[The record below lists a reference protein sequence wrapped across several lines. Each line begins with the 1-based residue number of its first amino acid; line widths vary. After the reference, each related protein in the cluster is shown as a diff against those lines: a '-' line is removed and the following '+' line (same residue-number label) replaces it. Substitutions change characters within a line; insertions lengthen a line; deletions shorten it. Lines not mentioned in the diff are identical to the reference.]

1 MAFSSVSFL
10 PFLMIG
16 PGITC
21 GRPAVG
27 PTVNGPQ
34 EFLPGAEDVHIMFR
48 RHAPSPLLARMQQM
62 LLHRRQISA
71 PAQLKACG

>member
-1 MAFSSVSFL
+1 
-10 PFLMIG
+10 
-16 PGITC
+16 
-21 GRPAVG
+21 
-27 PTVNGPQ
+27 
-34 EFLPGAEDVHIMFR
+34 MFR